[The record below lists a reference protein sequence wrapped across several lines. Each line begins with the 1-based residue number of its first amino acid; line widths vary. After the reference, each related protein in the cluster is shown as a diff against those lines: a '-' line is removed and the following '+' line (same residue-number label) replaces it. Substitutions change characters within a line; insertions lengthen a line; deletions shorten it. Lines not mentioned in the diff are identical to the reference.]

1 VKTLEEFLSP
11 EQQAI
16 ATLSSEG
23 NLLVVAGPG
32 SGKTRLL
39 THVAAYQ
46 VRRSHPAPWRVLCL
60 TFSTEATKE
69 MRTRIRD
76 PRLKVRTP
84 WRITVANFH
93 GFANQLLG
101 SYGHLQGWPRDAQ
114 IFDDTEARE
123 VVGEVIAELGLR
135 GVNAKDGLDAIKSLR
150 LRRVS
155 GLRVPAESLNRLN
168 EAYEKRMAELRVRD
182 YDQLILHSID
192 LLDQQPRVAEIIRQ
206 TYRYIVVDEL
216 QDTSGFQ
223 LEFVGRLSGEGST
236 PIFAVADNDQMIY
249 GWRDARA
256 ENITE
261 WETRFGAE
269 RKHLLGNYRC
279 PPIVVQAANS
289 LIAHNRPLDESAPYS
304 LRTDRQGEIF
314 VAKTSLND
322 ERLEGELVA
331 DIVEAELARG
341 IPPDRIA
348 ILAPNRFLFDTIE
361 ESLKGR
367 DVHCVRVGED
377 PAAAR
382 PFARVLRAALALA
395 VTPTNARA
403 RARLTRLLGHA
414 ANPADADEPIQSL
427 LVPTT
432 IHELAERVREEL
444 GLDDDDPDVVRG
456 RQILTLAQHE
466 WGGEPPSVL
475 GRRIALEWH
484 RLSVQIQRRETAVKM
499 MTTFGAKGLEF
510 RVVILP
516 GFGDQMPYVPRGQ
529 TLTAERLE
537 EERRKLY
544 VAITRSEDRVFFVYR
559 SANPS
564 RLLGEIDQQVLT
576 PFRPQRPHS

>member
-1 VKTLEEFLSP
+1 VKTLEAFLSP

-16 ATLSSEG
+16 ARLSSEG

-32 SGKTRLL
+32 SGKTHLL

-76 PRLKVRTP
+76 PRLKVGTP
-84 WRITVANFH
+84 WRISVANFH

-123 VVGEVIAELGLR
+123 VVSEVITELGLR
-135 GVNAKDGLDAIKSLR
+135 GVNAKDGFDAIKSLR

-155 GLRVPAESLNRLN
+155 GLRVPAETLNRLS

-223 LEFVGRLSGEGST
+223 LEFVARLSGEGST

-289 LIAHNRPLDESAPYS
+289 LIAHNRPLGESAPYS

-367 DVHCVRVGED
+367 DIHCVRVGED

-403 RARLTRLLGHA
+403 RARLAKLLGYA
-414 ANPADADEPIQSL
+414 ASPADADEPIESL

-432 IHELAERVREEL
+432 IHTLAERVREEL

-544 VAITRSEDRVFFVYR
+544 VAITRSEDRLFFVYR
-559 SANPS
+559 SATPS
-564 RLLGEIDQQVLT
+564 RFLGEIDQQLLT
-576 PFRPQRPHS
+576 PYRQGQTNW